1 MPKSKNPSAKKNR
14 STALEKPRLKARG
27 PADGGVRLAPAT
39 PESMARG
46 GGKSTLNDAFV
57 LRYHR
62 LLERLAEAAPP
73 ESIRDALAAGDDVG
87 GLATLLAEVGPM
99 APPTRDPLAAARAR
113 GAAAKVDLLERAGGG
128 LSAGAVAERLD
139 VTPAAVHARRAR
151 GTLLAVPR
159 ANGEHLYPA
168 FQFTGD
174 GTMAGLGRVLQSFQV
189 EGPWTKLSVLLS
201 PADSLDG
208 RTPLD
213 ALRAGDVE
221 GAAQAVSTYG
231 EHLA

>member
-1 MPKSKNPSAKKNR
+1 MPDTRDTPPRKHR
-14 STALEKPRLKARG
+14 SSPRKKPRLEGPGRARR
-27 PADGGVRLAPAT
+27 GVRAFSASSGA
-39 PESMARG
+39 ESVSAAANPM
-46 GGKSTLNDAFV
+46 TEAFV
-57 LRYHR
+57 RRYQG
-62 LLERLAEAAPP
+62 LLERLAEAAPQ

-99 APPTRDPLAAARAR
+99 APPARDPLAAARAR
-113 GAAAKVDLLERAGGG
+113 GAAAKVHLLERAGGG
-128 LSAGAVAERLD
+128 LSAGAVAERLG
-139 VTPAAVHARRAR
+139 VTPAAVHARRQR

-168 FQFTGD
+168 FQFTAE
-174 GTMAGLGRVLQSFQV
+174 GTLAGLGRVLQSFQV

-201 PADSLDG
+201 PADALEG

-213 ALRAGDVE
+213 ALRAGDVD
-221 GAAQAVSTYG
+221 GAVQAVSTYG

>member
-1 MPKSKNPSAKKNR
+1 MDGILNSSRSGHVSALAIDSVELGHPSRQVNQVGTTSSFHVR
-14 STALEKPRLKARG
+14 FSSLDFVEGFEEGRTG
-27 PADGGVRLAPAT
+27 PLAPPA
-39 PESMARG
+39 
-46 GGKSTLNDAFV
+46 
-57 LRYHR
+57 
-62 LLERLAEAAPP
+62 
-73 ESIRDALAAGDDVG
+73 
-87 GLATLLAEVGPM
+87 
-99 APPTRDPLAAARAR
+99 RDPLAAARAR

-128 LSAGAVAERLD
+128 LTVGRVADWLEI
-139 VTPAAVHARRAR
+139 TPAAVHARRQR

-174 GTMAGLGRVLQSFQV
+174 GTLAGLGRVLQSFQV

-201 PADSLDG
+201 PADALDG

-213 ALRAGDVE
+213 ALRDGDIE
-221 GAAQAVSTYG
+221 GAVQAVSTYG